1 MAPGGAAGAVTH
13 VCRASPGTGHRV
25 YLASPLGFTAAGRVW
40 NRTVLLPAVR
50 TAGLESRDPWRPSP
64 ESAQLE
70 AALRLPRGPARTV
83 ALAAADRVVG
93 AANIADIDASCG
105 LLAVLDGPDA
115 DSGTAAELGYAAA
128 RGLVVV
134 GLRTD
139 LRPGGDNEGVPVNLQ
154 LVAFI
159 ERSGGAVVA
168 DLGNALGILRH
179 RLDGT
184 GDAAGGSRT
193 A

>member
-1 MAPGGAAGAVTH
+1 VTPGGAAGAATH
-13 VCRASPGTGHRV
+13 VCRRTPGAGHRV
-25 YLASPLGFTAAGRVW
+25 YLASPLGFTAPGREW

-50 TAGLESRDPWRPSP
+50 AAGLDPADPWRSSP

-105 LLAVLDGPDA
+105 VLALLDGDDA
-115 DSGTAAELGYAAA
+115 DSGTSAELGYAAA

-159 ERSGGAVVA
+159 EHTGGAVVA

-184 GDAAGGSRT
+184 AAVAGGSRT